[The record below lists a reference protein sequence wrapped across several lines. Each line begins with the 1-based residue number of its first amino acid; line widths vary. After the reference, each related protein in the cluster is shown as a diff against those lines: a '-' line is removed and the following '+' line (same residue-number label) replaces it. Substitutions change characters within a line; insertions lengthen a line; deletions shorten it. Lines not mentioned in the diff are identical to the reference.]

1 MRLSTVG
8 SKQQV
13 EGTEMGRVTA
23 QLLLQNA
30 IDAWM
35 AEQGQIPPEQ
45 VRAVEVEGLVDTGA
59 TALVIPKAIADQLG
73 VPEVRRTTVRYA
85 DNRTAERSVV
95 GPIRLTVCNRTEI
108 FSAIVEEEANEP
120 LIGQVVL
127 ELLDLVVD
135 PQTRTLMPNPRSPEM
150 PMIDILRFQSA
161 MDFKA
166 SSKSVE
172 SKI

>member
-1 MRLSTVG
+1 MKPLTVD
-8 SKQQV
+8 SKQRE
-13 EGTEMGRVTA
+13 EGAKMGRVTA
-23 QLLLQNA
+23 TILLQNYDDWRA
-30 IDAWM
+30 F
-35 AEQGQIPPEQ
+35 QRGQIPSEQ

-59 TALVIPKAIADQLG
+59 TALVIPKTIADQLG

-127 ELLDLVVD
+127 ELLDLVVN
-135 PQTRTLMPNPRSPEM
+135 PQARTLMPNPRSPEM
-150 PMIDILRFQSA
+150 PMIDIL
-161 MDFKA
+161 
-166 SSKSVE
+166 
-172 SKI
+172 